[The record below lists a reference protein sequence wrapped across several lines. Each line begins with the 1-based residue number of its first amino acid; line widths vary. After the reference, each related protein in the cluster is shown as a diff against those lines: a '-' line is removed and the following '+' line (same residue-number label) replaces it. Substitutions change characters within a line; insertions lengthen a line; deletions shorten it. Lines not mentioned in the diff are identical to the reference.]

1 MSSDR
6 SNDGGAWSRFVNR
19 FSSMSRS
26 ALAWGSLALAAI
38 VLLSVNLISSI
49 EFRNW
54 QADMTEEN
62 LFTISEGTKEVLR
75 GLDEPIK
82 VRLYF
87 SKQLG
92 EASPRYARYFD
103 RVRSLLE
110 NYRDISG
117 GKLEVSYLDPEPFSV
132 EEDRA
137 VAAGLKKVAYNAE
150 GDVAYFGLNAV
161 NSTDNQETI
170 DFFYA
175 DRETFLEYDVTKLIH
190 ALANPKK
197 KVVGVITGLPI
208 DGVTD
213 PSSGRSAPPWLVM
226 RQIRE
231 LFDVRMIDQDIES
244 IPPDIDVF
252 MIAQPGDLKPQAA
265 YAIDQYML
273 GGGRALVLIDPVS
286 ETTQLTTMGKKQEG
300 LDELVKLL
308 KAWGVEFDREQV
320 AADINHAQRVR
331 FGPSGETVTDYVA
344 WLNLDGRNMV
354 KEDVLSAGIE
364 TLNLAS
370 AGVLRAAKGAKT
382 KVTPIM
388 ETSELGM
395 IVTPLDVGI
404 RSDPVNLLRNY
415 EPGGTPLAL
424 AMRVSGEADS
434 AFPDGSPIS
443 EKTSGAEAAE
453 SEKDDA
459 GAGQAE
465 ASHLEAGKI
474 NAIVI
479 ADTDLMADR
488 FWVEGQEILGQRI
501 AVPTA
506 QNAALILGALEN
518 LTGSDALIAL
528 RGRGVGDRPFTL
540 VAELRRDAER
550 RYRETEQ
557 QLTKKLTNL
566 QTELA
571 KIESPETGA
580 AILTGAERNAAEKFR
595 AEMLKTR
602 RELRDVRLAL
612 RRDIDRLDGWL
623 KFANIA
629 LVPLVIAAGG
639 VGWSLWRSRR
649 RNGKNRKGRPEV
661 RS

>member
-1 MSSDR
+1 MSSNR
-6 SNDGGAWSRFVNR
+6 SNGGGAWSRFVDR
-19 FSSMSRS
+19 FTSMSRS

-38 VLLSVNLISSI
+38 ILLSVNLISSI
-49 EFRNW
+49 ELRSW
-54 QADMTEEN
+54 QADMTQEN

-75 GLDEPIK
+75 GFDEPIK

-110 NYRDISG
+110 SYSDISG
-117 GKLEVSYLDPEPFSV
+117 GKLEISYFDPEPFSV

-170 DFFYA
+170 DFFYP
-175 DRETFLEYDVTKLIH
+175 DRQTFLEYDVTKLIH

-208 DGVTD
+208 DGQTD

-231 LFDVRMIDQDIES
+231 LFDVRMLDQDTKS
-244 IPPDIDVF
+244 IPEDVDVL
-252 MIAQPGDLKPQAA
+252 MVVQPGDLKPQAA

-286 ETTQLTTMGKKQEG
+286 ETTQLDTMGKKQEG

-308 KAWGVEFDREQV
+308 KGWGIEIDREQV

-331 FGPSGETVTDYVA
+331 FGQSGETVTDYVA

-354 KEDVLSAGIE
+354 KSDVLSAGIE
-364 TLNLAS
+364 TLNVAS
-370 AGVLRAAKGAKT
+370 AGVLNAAEGAGT
-382 KVTPIM
+382 SMTPII
-388 ETSELGM
+388 ETSEQGM
-395 IVTPLDVGI
+395 IISPLDVGI
-404 RSDPVNLLRNY
+404 RSDPINLLRNY
-415 EPGGTPLAL
+415 EPGGGPLVL
-424 AMRVSGEADS
+424 AARVSGAADS
-434 AFPDGSPIS
+434 GFPDGPPSS
-443 EKTSGAEAAE
+443 ESDAEAAE
-453 SEKDDA
+453 TDES
-459 GAGQAE
+459 GAKPAE
-465 ASHLEAGKI
+465 ARHLESGKV

-488 FWVEGQEILGQRI
+488 FWVEGQELLGQRI
-501 AVPTA
+501 VVPTA

-540 VAELRRDAER
+540 VAQLRRDAER

-557 QLTKKLTNL
+557 QLTTKLTSL

-571 KIESPETGA
+571 KIESPDTGDV
-580 AILTGAERNAAEKFR
+580 ILSGAERNAAETFR

-629 LVPLVIAAGG
+629 LLPIVIGVG
-639 VGWSLWRSRR
+639 VVGWSVWRSRQ
-649 RNGKNRKGRPEV
+649 RNGKDRKGRSEGQ
-661 RS
+661 S

>member
-1 MSSDR
+1 MGSKGSDR
-6 SNDGGAWSRFVNR
+6 GRAWTWLADR
-19 FSSMSRS
+19 FSSMSHR
-26 ALAWGSLALAAI
+26 ALAWGSLALAAVI
-38 VLLSVNLISSI
+38 LLSVNLISSI

-54 QADMTEEN
+54 QADMTQEK
-62 LFTISEGTKEVLR
+62 LFTISDGTKEVLR

-92 EASPRYARYFD
+92 EASPRYASYFE
-103 RVRSLLE
+103 RVKSLLE

-117 GKLEVSYLDPEPFSV
+117 GKLEVSYFDPEPFSV

-161 NSTDNQETI
+161 NSTDNQQTI
-170 DFFYA
+170 DFFYP
-175 DRETFLEYDVTKLIH
+175 DRETFLEYDVTKLIYT
-190 ALANPKK
+190 LADPKK

-208 DGVTD
+208 DGETD
-213 PSSGRSAPPWLVM
+213 PRSGRPTPPWLIM
-226 RQIRE
+226 QQIRE
-231 LFDVRMIDQDIES
+231 LFDVRMLDQDTKS
-244 IPPDIDVF
+244 IPQDVDVL
-252 MIAQPGDLKPQAA
+252 MVVQPGDLTPQAS

-286 ETTQLTTMGKKQEG
+286 EMTQLTTMGKKQEG
-300 LDELVKLL
+300 LDQLVKLL
-308 KAWGVEFDREQV
+308 KAWGVAVDRKQV
-320 AADINHAQRVR
+320 AADIEHAQRVR
-331 FGPSGETVTDYVA
+331 YGPSGETVTDYVA
-344 WLNLDGRNMV
+344 WLNLDGSNMV
-354 KEDVLSAGIE
+354 KSDVLSAGIE

-370 AGVLRAAKGAKT
+370 AGVLHPADGAKT
-382 KVTPIM
+382 TVTPII
-388 ETSELGM
+388 ETSEQGM
-395 IVTPLDVGI
+395 IITPLDVGI
-404 RSDPVNLLRNY
+404 RSDPVNLLRSY
-415 EPGGTPLAL
+415 KPGGKPLIL
-424 AMRVSGEADS
+424 AVRVSGVADS
-434 AFPDGSPIS
+434 AFPDGAPASDA
-443 EKTSGAEAAE
+443 KKGAADAAPSKDNGAAE
-453 SEKDDA
+453 PANGPRRES
-459 GAGQAE
+459 
-465 ASHLEAGKI
+465 GKV

-479 ADTDLMADR
+479 ADSDLMADR
-488 FWVEGQEILGQRI
+488 FWVQGQEILGQRVV
-501 AVPTA
+501 VPTA

-540 VAELRRDAER
+540 VEQLRRDAER

-557 QLTKKLTNL
+557 QLTNKLKKL
-566 QTELA
+566 QGELA
-571 KIESPETGA
+571 KIESPDTGT
-580 AILTGAERNAAEKFR
+580 IVLTGAERDTAEKFR
-595 AEMLKTR
+595 ADMIKTR

-629 LVPLVIAAGG
+629 LVPIAVAAGG

-649 RNGKNRKGRPEV
+649 RKDKKKGHPEV

>member
-6 SNDGGAWSRFVNR
+6 SKDSSAWSRFVNR

-26 ALAWGSLALAAI
+26 TLAWGSLALAAI
-38 VLLSVNLISSI
+38 ILLSVNLISSI

-190 ALANPKK
+190 ALADPKK

-231 LFDVRMIDQDIES
+231 LFDVRMLDQDVES
-244 IPPDIDVF
+244 IPPDIDVL

-286 ETTQLTTMGKKQEG
+286 EMTQLTTMGKKEEG

-308 KAWGVEFDREQV
+308 KAWGIEFDREQV

-424 AMRVSGEADS
+424 AVRVSGEADS
-434 AFPDGSPIS
+434 VFPDGPPEDS
-443 EKTSGAEAAE
+443 SGAEAPA
-453 SEKDDA
+453 SEKD
-459 GAGQAE
+459 GAEPAQAPDLK
-465 ASHLEAGKI
+465 SGKV

-479 ADTDLMADR
+479 ADTDMMADR
-488 FWVEGQEILGQRI
+488 FWIQGQEVLGQRI

-557 QLTKKLTNL
+557 QLTKKLTDL
-566 QTELA
+566 QAELA
-571 KIESPETGA
+571 KIESPETGP

-649 RNGKNRKGRPEV
+649 RNGKKGHPEV